1 MELILLNRHE
11 ALAVMDGK
19 DTVAVSPACN
29 GTLTVFGRDYKIKHG
44 GKMPDIEPNTNP
56 SVKACFTTER
66 GIRYTILS
74 PRVDKHGFYS
84 RLDPYE
90 HIARQRLMID
100 EVEKQMENLT
110 EQVLA
115 LRASIR
121 YDSLGFILTNETED
135 EEQ

>member
-11 ALAVMDGK
+11 AMAIRNGK

-29 GTLTVFGRDYKIKHG
+29 GTLTVCGRGYKIENG
-44 GKMPDIEPNTNP
+44 GKMPAVEPNTNP

-84 RLDPYE
+84 RIDPYE
-90 HIARQRLMID
+90 QIMKHRIMID
-100 EVEKQMENLT
+100 ELEKKTETLT
-110 EQVLA
+110 EELLK
-115 LRASIR
+115 LRASIK
-121 YDSLGFILTNETED
+121 YDALGFIIPNETED
-135 EEQ
+135 KRK

>member
-11 ALAVMDGK
+11 AMAVRNEK

-29 GTLTVFGRDYKIKHG
+29 GTLTVCGRDYKIENG
-44 GKMPDIEPNTNP
+44 GKMPAVEPNTNP

-90 HIARQRLMID
+90 QIMKQRLMID
-100 EVEKQMENLT
+100 ELEKRIENMT
-110 EQVLA
+110 EDLLA

-121 YDSLGFILTNETED
+121 YDSLGFIITNETED
-135 EEQ
+135 NKQ

>member
-29 GTLTVFGRDYKIKHG
+29 GTLTVCGSDYKIKHG

-56 SVKACFTTER
+56 TVKACFTTER

-90 HIARQRLMID
+90 QIMKQRLMID
-100 EVEKQMENLT
+100 ELEKGIEKLT
-110 EQVLA
+110 EELLK

-121 YDSLGFILTNETED
+121 YDALGFIITNETED